1 MYAECLN
8 KRMFCSVLFCS
19 ISSSSRS
26 HLVYIVARPHRSNIQ
41 FDIQMYLAL
50 GPCRHVAILIDK
62 PSYEEAGILSVH
74 QSNTCLRF
82 TPSLM
87 HRIQ

>member
-1 MYAECLN
+1 MYADCLN
-8 KRMFCSVLFCS
+8 KRMFCSVLFD
-19 ISSSSRS
+19 IFFFTFTP
-26 HLVYIVARPHRSNIQ
+26 VYIVARPHRSNIQ